1 WVSSNYQKRIA
12 VDASLGYVDVQR
24 NDWWEWNY
32 ELEFRFRITN
42 QLFLIHE
49 WEQKLQYNSE
59 GYAVK
64 FGDPINLPDVILF
77 GNRDRTTNTQ
87 SLGIDYTLT
96 NRLGATFRLRHY
108 NAKIKYNS
116 FSALN
121 EFGRLN
127 DLYDFSG
134 LDSNGVS
141 AYNINYNAFTID
153 MLIRWVFLPGSEL
166 NLGWKNS
173 IFISDENVNERYW
186 ATLNNTLR
194 NGPINTLSLKVI
206 YWLDYQY
213 LKKGK

>member
-1 WVSSNYQKRIA
+1 MVGPFGIPITRFVSNSFHSYGFRFSGTINETNDYFEPRVWGQKFIRPVWTNMRAWVSSNYQKRIA

-77 GNRDRTTNTQ
+77 GDSK

-96 NRLGATFRLRHY
+96 NRL
-108 NAKIKYNS
+108 
-116 FSALN
+116 
-121 EFGRLN
+121 
-127 DLYDFSG
+127 
-134 LDSNGVS
+134 
-141 AYNINYNAFTID
+141 
-153 MLIRWVFLPGSEL
+153 EL
-166 NLGWKNS
+166 H
-173 IFISDENVNERYW
+173 FD
-186 ATLNNTLR
+186 
-194 NGPINTLSLKVI
+194 
-206 YWLDYQY
+206 
-213 LKKGK
+213 